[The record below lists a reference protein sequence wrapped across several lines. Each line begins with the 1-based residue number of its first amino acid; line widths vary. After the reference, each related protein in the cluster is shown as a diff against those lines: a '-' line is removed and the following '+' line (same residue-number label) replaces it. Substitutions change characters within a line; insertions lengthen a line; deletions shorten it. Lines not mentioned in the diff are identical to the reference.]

1 MLNKDEIRDLALIL
15 KSRYPI
21 VMIETPEEQYV
32 VSLLSRACNLDE
44 LPFFIWNAV
53 EGMRRYNRPDVI
65 PQTFELQE
73 ALRHVH
79 YTAQNG
85 VYALFDAQPYLDENP
100 LLVRYV
106 RQIAMSFNDTARTLV
121 LVGNTITL
129 PQEISRMSATF
140 RPAPPSL
147 TDLRLVF
154 REEISEWTKH
164 NGSPPRGS
172 QEIADLMVQQMLGMY
187 KDDAR
192 RLIRQCLED
201 DGAITMKDVARVLQH
216 KHESLADGGTIQLET
231 SLERFESVG
240 GQVRLKRW
248 LELRRE
254 IFLKPETADG
264 IDMPR
269 GVLLLGVQ
277 GSGKSLAAKA
287 VAGSWN
293 VPLLR
298 LDFGALYNKFH
309 GETERNLRTALKTA
323 GSMEPCVLW
332 LDEIEK
338 GIVSDEGSGDG
349 GVSRRVLA
357 TFLTWM
363 NERRRRVFLVATAND
378 ISRLPPELLRKGRFD
393 EIFFVDLPDTSTRGD
408 IFRIHLAK
416 RKCPP
421 EGFDLEALAD
431 ASEGFSGAEIE
442 QAIVAALYEARAVKE
457 PLSTRHLIAELQT
470 TRPLSRVRAEEVHAL
485 RRWAQERTVMAN

>member
-1 MLNKDEIRDLALIL
+1 MLNKDELRDLALIL

-21 VMIETPEEQYV
+21 VMIETLEEQNV
-32 VSLLSRACNLDE
+32 IHLLSRACSLDDF
-44 LPFFIWNAV
+44 PFFVWNAV
-53 EGMRRYNRPDVI
+53 EGLRRYSRPEVI
-65 PQTFELQE
+65 AQTFELE
-73 ALRHVH
+73 EVLRHIH
-79 YTAQNG
+79 HTAQNG
-85 VYALFDAQPYLDENP
+85 VYALFDAQPWIDDNP
-100 LLVRYV
+100 LMLRYI
-106 RQIAMSFNDTARTLV
+106 RQIAMSFNETARTLV
-121 LVGNTITL
+121 LVSNKISL
-129 PQEISRMSATF
+129 PEEISRMSATF

-147 TDLRLVF
+147 ADLRLVF
-154 REEISEWTKH
+154 REEISEWTRH
-164 NGSPPRGS
+164 YGTPPRGT

-231 SLERFESVG
+231 SLERFENVG
-240 GQVRLKRW
+240 GQAHLKRW

-254 IFLKPETADG
+254 VFLKPETAEG

-309 GETERNLRTALKTA
+309 GETERNLREALKTA
-323 GSMEPCVLW
+323 GRMEPCVLW

-338 GIVSDEGSGDG
+338 GIASDDGSGDG

-363 NERRRRVFLVATAND
+363 NERKRRVFLVATAND

-393 EIFFVDLPDTSTRGD
+393 EIFFVDLPDAPTRSE

-416 RKCPP
+416 RKCAP
-421 EGFDLEALAD
+421 ENFDLESLSNT
-431 ASEGFSGAEIE
+431 SEGFSGAEIE
-442 QAIVAALYEARAVKE
+442 QVIIAALYEARATKE
-457 PLSTRHLIAELQT
+457 PLSTNHLVEELRA
-470 TRPLSRVRAEEVHAL
+470 TRPLSRIRAEEVQAL
-485 RRWAQERTVMAN
+485 RRWAKERTVMAN